1 MKLSDGP
8 LRVTDQGF
16 FGPESPTWKVWASPT
31 ALIGFQRS
39 VVLEHFD
46 PNLTAAVADSAG
58 IYTDPFGRLDR
69 TLAYFLLVA
78 TADSK
83 TAIEASEHLM
93 DVHRKATGIEPITGK
108 RYSANNPASQL
119 WIHVTGWH
127 SVLTCYETYGPGPL
141 TPTEEAQYWRDCVL
155 AAELQTCDPAEVPTS
170 RDEVRA
176 YFDRVRPGLALT
188 ERARRGM
195 HYLLRPR
202 DRGARLRIGGSLIA
216 PATIATLPRWM
227 REMGGFDQPRMADA
241 AYPRVVRLA
250 VRAASARHAAGTVAL
265 GTLVAPMTGAIL
277 RRHFAQRAEPAAGVV
292 TPAQARERYGRT
304 ASDNADATHSVAS
317 SEAPFLTPK

>member
-1 MKLSDGP
+1 MKLSNGA

-16 FGPESPTWKVWASPT
+16 FGPHSPTWKVWASPT

-127 SVLTCYETYGPGPL
+127 SVLKCYEMYGPGPL
-141 TPTEEAQYWRDCVL
+141 SADEEARYWRDCVV

-170 RDEVRA
+170 RDEVRK
-176 YFDRVRPGLALT
+176 YFARVRPTLALT
-188 ERARRGM
+188 ERARTGM
-195 HYLLRPR
+195 HYLLRTR
-202 DRGARLRIGGSLIA
+202 DRGLKLRVGSSLIA
-216 PATIATLPRWM
+216 PATAATLPAWM
-227 REMGGFDQPRMADA
+227 REMGGFDQPGIVDG
-241 AYPRVVRLA
+241 AYPLAVRLA
-250 VRAASARHAAGTVAL
+250 VRAASAQHAAGTVRL
-265 GTLVAPMTGAIL
+265 GALVAPMTGEIL
-277 RRHFAQRAEPAAGVV
+277 RRHFTQADEPSGTV
-292 TPAQARERYGRT
+292 TPAEARERYGRAARPAT
-304 ASDNADATHSVAS
+304 AS
-317 SEAPFLTPK
+317 

>member
-16 FGPESPTWKVWASPT
+16 FGPDSPTWKVWASPT

-78 TADSK
+78 TADSR
-83 TAIEASEHLM
+83 TAIEASDHLM
-93 DVHRKATGIEPITGK
+93 DVHRKATGIEPITGR

-127 SVLTCYETYGPGPL
+127 SVLKCYEMYGPGPL
-141 TPTEEAQYWRDCVL
+141 SPDEEAQYWRDCVV
-155 AAELQTCDPAEVPTS
+155 AAELQTCDPADVPTS
-170 RDEVRA
+170 RDEVRE
-176 YFDRVRPGLALT
+176 YFARVRPTLALT

-202 DRGARLRIGGSLIA
+202 DRGLKLRAGGSLIA
-216 PATIATLPRWM
+216 PATVATLPAWM
-227 REMGGFDQPRMADA
+227 REMGGFDQPGIVDA
-241 AYPRVVRLA
+241 AYPLAVRLA
-250 VRAASARHAAGTVAL
+250 VRAASAQHAAGTVRL
-265 GTLVAPMTGAIL
+265 GGLVAPMTGGIL
-277 RRHFAQRAEPAAGVV
+277 RRHFAQTEEPTGTV
-292 TPAQARERYGRT
+292 TPAQARERYGRGAHSAT
-304 ASDNADATHSVAS
+304 AS
-317 SEAPFLTPK
+317 

>member
-78 TADSK
+78 TADSR
-83 TAIEASEHLM
+83 TAITVSEHLM
-93 DVHRKATGIEPITGK
+93 DVHRKATGIEPITGR
-108 RYSANNPASQL
+108 RYNANNPESQL

-127 SVLTCYETYGPGPL
+127 SVLKCYEMYGPGKL
-141 TPTEEAQYWRDCVL
+141 SEADEAQYWRDCVT
-155 AAELQTCDPAEVPTS
+155 AAELQTCDPADVPTS
-170 RDEVRA
+170 RAEVRE
-176 YFDRVRPGLALT
+176 YFARVRPTLALT
-188 ERARRGM
+188 ERAREGM
-195 HYLLRPR
+195 HYLLRTR
-202 DRGARLRIGGSLIA
+202 DRGPRLRLGSSMIA
-216 PATIATLPRWM
+216 PATIASLPQWM
-227 REMGGFDQPRMADA
+227 RTMGGFDQPRLLDA
-241 AYPRVVRLA
+241 AYPRAVRLA
-250 VRAASARHAAGTVAL
+250 VRAASAQHAAGTVAL
-265 GTLVAPMTGAIL
+265 GRIVAPATGDVL
-277 RRHFAQRAEPAAGVV
+277 RRHFAQQEEPATGIV
-292 TPAQARERYGRT
+292 TPAQARARYGREGADGGDEARSLRSRRP
-304 ASDNADATHSVAS
+304 AS
-317 SEAPFLTPK
+317 

>member
-1 MKLSDGP
+1 MKLSQGP

-16 FGPESPTWKVWASPT
+16 FGPDSPTWKVWAAPT

-78 TADSK
+78 TADSR

-93 DVHRKATGIEPITGK
+93 DVHRRATGIEPVTGR

-127 SVLTCYETYGPGPL
+127 SVLKCYEMFGPGPL
-141 TPTEEAQYWRDCVL
+141 SPEDEAQYWRDCVV

-170 RDEVRA
+170 REEVRA
-176 YFDRVRPGLALT
+176 YFDRVRPTLALT
-188 ERARRGM
+188 ERARTGM
-195 HYLLRPR
+195 HYLLRTR
-202 DRGARLRIGGSLIA
+202 DRGVRLRLGSELIA
-216 PATIATLPRWM
+216 PATVATLPRWM
-227 REMGGFDQPRMADA
+227 RTVGGFDQLRVVDA
-241 AYPRVVRLA
+241 AYPVAVRLA
-250 VRAASARHAAGTVAL
+250 VRAATAQHAAGTVRL
-265 GTLVAPMTGAIL
+265 GRLVAPTTGDIL
-277 RRHFAQRAEPAAGVV
+277 RRHFAQRDEPAGTV
-292 TPAQARERYGRT
+292 TPAQARERYGRAARSAP
-304 ASDNADATHSVAS
+304 AS
-317 SEAPFLTPK
+317 

>member
-16 FGPESPTWKVWASPT
+16 FGPDSPTWKVWASPT

-93 DVHRKATGIEPITGK
+93 DVHRRATGIEPITGK

-127 SVLTCYETYGPGPL
+127 SVLKCYEMYGPGPL
-141 TPTEEAQYWRDCVL
+141 SAEDEAQYWRDCVV
-155 AAELQTCDPAEVPTS
+155 AAELQTCDPADVPTS
-170 RDEVRA
+170 RDEVRE
-176 YFDRVRPGLALT
+176 YFARVRPTLALT

-202 DRGARLRIGGSLIA
+202 DRGVRLRVGGSLIA
-216 PATIATLPRWM
+216 PATIATLPSWM
-227 REMGGFDQPRMADA
+227 REVGGFDQPGIVDA
-241 AYPRVVRLA
+241 AYPRAVRLA
-250 VRAASARHAAGTVAL
+250 VRAASAQHAAGTVRL
-265 GTLVAPMTGAIL
+265 GGLVAPMTGDIL
-277 RRHFAQRAEPAAGVV
+277 RRHFAQAQEPAGTV
-292 TPAQARERYGRT
+292 TPAQARERYGRGAQSAT
-304 ASDNADATHSVAS
+304 AS
-317 SEAPFLTPK
+317 